1 MNHAN
6 HVVDAFEG
14 TLEKQFGFAADHKL
28 PLWHNA
34 ARRLENMRLDAYK
47 LGRLGNI
54 VVRDLLRSQMPSGT
68 RGLLELGLNYRI
80 KRPSTTETTN
90 GTFSLLQNDLRCI
103 YAFKD
108 SPPLDDQDY
117 TKKLY
122 FKSDYAFKPASDEIE
137 EAILKF

>member
-1 MNHAN
+1 M
-6 HVVDAFEG
+6 VVKPQ
-14 TLEKQFGFAADHKL
+14 LKQPASSAGH
-28 PLWHNA
+28 
-34 ARRLENMRLDAYK
+34 
-47 LGRLGNI
+47 
-54 VVRDLLRSQMPSGT
+54 LR
-68 RGLLELGLNYRI
+68 LGLNYRI

-90 GTFSLLQNDLRCI
+90 CTFSLLQNDLRCI